1 MFGNGGL
8 DALFQRE
15 LSRQQTWDRL
25 SSSLQDGQ
33 SAYVVDEIQ
42 RFGVLMPNWL
52 SEFIIALAVVTQ
64 KSRECDLQIS
74 LIVPERF
81 VALCKKLTS
90 LPVIPYNRKNNLQL
104 LDSAALVREAMIDK
118 LYLLPHSF
126 SSAYFAFKTGVA
138 HCRGISAEQR
148 NQFLTEKVPEEI
160 STKTEHLSK
169 EYSAVLECRYIEP
182 SAWTGVDIE
191 KHPHFGG
198 YAVLCPGAGDDTK
211 RWTGFE
217 ELVKIWADQNF
228 VILGDDSEV
237 RIAKKIGQRLPHRVV
252 NLTGQTS
259 LEEAATIIAGASV
272 VISNDSGLMQIASY
286 CGTPVVSI
294 FGGSSPSWRRPLG
307 KNNKVITSLD
317 APCRFCFKKECAKKN
332 FECLVSILPE
342 DVIGAAMEIKHNA
355 GV

>member
-15 LSRQQTWDRL
+15 LSRQKSWDRL
-25 SSSLQDGQ
+25 AFALQEDQ
-33 SAYVVDEIQ
+33 VTDTDNEIS
-42 RFGVLMPNWL
+42 RLGVLMPNWL
-52 SEFIIALAVVTQ
+52 SEFVIALAVVTH
-64 KSRECDLQIS
+64 KSRECGLDIY

-90 LPVIPYNRKNNLQL
+90 LHVIPYNRKNNLQL

-126 SSAYFAFKTGVA
+126 SSAYFAFKTGISC
-138 HCRGISAEQR
+138 CRGISAEQR
-148 NQFLTEKVPEEI
+148 NQFLTEKVPEEV
-160 STKTEHLSK
+160 SSKSEHLSR
-169 EYSAVLECRYIEP
+169 EYSVVLETQHIDP
-182 SAWTGVDIE
+182 SAWTGVDVE

-237 RIAKKIGQRLPHRVV
+237 GVTKKIGQRLPHRVV
-252 NLTGQTS
+252 NLTGQTP
-259 LEEAATIIAGASV
+259 LDEAATIIAGASV
-272 VISNDSGLMQIASY
+272 VIANDSGLMQIASY

-307 KNNKVITSLD
+307 KNNKVVTSQD

-332 FECLVSILPE
+332 IECLESILPE
-342 DVIGAAMEIKHNA
+342 DVIAAAMEIKRDA